1 MEIDDF
7 FHRQSRI
14 SSKNVIR
21 LKELAA
27 SAARDVAAR
36 AAVMIEVAQVAPGK
50 RRRLRRI
57 RSSHPELWQ
66 RMQTVGLLWPAAS
79 DEWPEYLPVA
89 GAEPSRENE
98 EEP

>member
-27 SAARDVAAR
+27 SEARDVAAR
-36 AAVMIEVAQVAPGK
+36 AAVMIEVTRVAPGK

-57 RSSHPELWQ
+57 RSSRPELWQ
-66 RMQTVGLLWPAAS
+66 QMLTVGLLWQDSS
-79 DEWPEYLPVA
+79 DEWPEHASVA
-89 GAEPSRENE
+89 DTERCCENGE
-98 EEP
+98 ET

>member
-7 FHRQSRI
+7 FHCQSRI

-27 SAARDVAAR
+27 SEARDVAAR
-36 AAVMIEVAQVAPGK
+36 AAVMIEVARLAPGK

-79 DEWPEYLPVA
+79 DE
-89 GAEPSRENE
+89 
-98 EEP
+98 